1 MIEFSVVI
9 PVYNRKSLIRR
20 ALESVLNQSYLA
32 SQVVV
37 VDDGS
42 TDGTGDMLQ
51 SEYPQVTVIRQEHQ
65 GVSAARN
72 KGIVNCRS
80 DWVAFLDSDDE
91 WHPEKLEKQALWL
104 SENSEFQI
112 CHCDEIWIRNGVRVN
127 PKVKHAKSEG
137 WIFLHCLPLC
147 VVSPSAVVIN
157 RKIFHEVGNF
167 DENLPVCEDYDLWL
181 RITLKFPVGF
191 VSEQLVVKYGG
202 HIDQLSKAYPAMDR
216 YRISSLIKLLESNQF
231 GLANQNK
238 VIELLVEKIQI
249 YLNGAR
255 KRGNSAEVL
264 IYESILSRFLTLE
277 KV

>member
-9 PVYNRKSLIRR
+9 PVYNRISLIRR
-20 ALESVLNQSYLA
+20 ALESVLNQSYPA

-42 TDGTGDMLQ
+42 TDGTSDMLQ
-51 SEYPQVTVIRQEHQ
+51 LEYPQVTVIRQEHR

-72 KGIVNCRS
+72 KGIIYCRS

-91 WHPEKLEKQALWL
+91 WHLEKLKKQALWL
-104 SENSEFQI
+104 SENAGYQV

-127 PKVKHAKSEG
+127 PKVKHAKSGG
-137 WIFLHCLPLC
+137 WIFLYCLPLC

-157 RKIFHEVGNF
+157 RKVFQEVGDF
-167 DENLPVCEDYDLWL
+167 DESLPVCEDYDLWL
-181 RITLKFPVGF
+181 RITPNFPVGF

-216 YRISSLIKLLESNQF
+216 YRIASLIKLLESNQLRF
-231 GLANQNK
+231 EYQNK
-238 VIELLVEKIQI
+238 VIEMLAQKIQI

-255 KRGNSAEVL
+255 KRGNTAEVL
-264 IYESILSRFLTLE
+264 TYESILSRFLTLE
-277 KV
+277 KA

>member
-20 ALESVLNQSYLA
+20 ALESVLNQSYPS

-42 TDGTGDMLQ
+42 TDGTSDMLQ
-51 SEYPQVTVIRQEHQ
+51 LEYPQVTVIRQEHR

-72 KGIVNCRS
+72 KGIIYCRS

-91 WHPEKLEKQALWL
+91 WHPEKLKKQALWL
-104 SENSEFQI
+104 SENSEYRV

-127 PKVKHAKSEG
+127 PKVKHAKSGG

-157 RKIFHEVGNF
+157 RKVFQEVGIF
-167 DENLPVCEDYDLWL
+167 DESLPVCEDYDLWL
-181 RITLKFPVGF
+181 RITSKFPVGF

-216 YRISSLIKLLESNQF
+216 YRISSLIKLLESNQLRF
-231 GLANQNK
+231 EYQNK
-238 VIELLVEKIQI
+238 VIEMLVQKIQI

-255 KRGNSAEVL
+255 KRGNTAEVL
-264 IYESILSRFLTLE
+264 TYESILSRFLTLE

>member
-9 PVYNRKSLIRR
+9 PVHNRKSLIRR

-104 SENSEFQI
+104 SENSGSQI

-127 PKVKHAKSEG
+127 PKVKHAKSGG

-157 RKIFHEVGNF
+157 RKVFQEVGVF
-167 DENLPVCEDYDLWL
+167 DESLPVCEDYDLWL
-181 RITLKFPVGF
+181 RITPKFPVGF

-216 YRISSLIKLLESNQF
+216 YRISSLIKLLESNQL

>member
-42 TDGTGDMLQ
+42 TDGTSDMLQ
-51 SEYPQVTVIRQEHQ
+51 SEYPQVTVIRQEYQ

-91 WHPEKLEKQALWL
+91 WQPEKLEKQALWL
-104 SENSEFQI
+104 NENSGYQI
-112 CHCDEIWIRNGVRVN
+112 CHCDEIWIHNGVRVN
-127 PKVKHAKSEG
+127 QKVKHAKSGG

-157 RKIFHEVGNF
+157 RIVFHKVGVF
-167 DENLPVCEDYDLWL
+167 DESLPVCEDYDLWL
-181 RITLKFPVGF
+181 RITSQFPVGF
-191 VSEQLVVKYGG
+191 VNEQLVVKYGG

-216 YRISSLIKLLESNQF
+216 YRISSLIKLLESNQLGF
-231 GLANQNK
+231 EYQDK
-238 VIELLVEKIQI
+238 VIEVLVEKIQI

-255 KRGNSAEVL
+255 KRGKTTEVS

>member
-42 TDGTGDMLQ
+42 TDGTSDMLQ

-91 WHPEKLEKQALWL
+91 WQPEKLEKQALWL
-104 SENSEFQI
+104 NENSGYQI
-112 CHCDEIWIRNGVRVN
+112 CHCDEIWIHNGVRVN
-127 PKVKHAKSEG
+127 QKVKHAKSGG

-157 RKIFHEVGNF
+157 RIVFHKVGVF
-167 DENLPVCEDYDLWL
+167 DESLPVCEDYDLWL
-181 RITLKFPVGF
+181 RITSQFPVGF
-191 VSEQLVVKYGG
+191 VNEQLVVKYGG

-216 YRISSLIKLLESNQF
+216 YRISSLIKLLESNQLGF
-231 GLANQNK
+231 EYQDK
-238 VIELLVEKIQI
+238 VIEVLVEKIQI

-255 KRGNSAEVL
+255 KRGKTTEVS